1 MTAFKSLDDIEVA
14 GKRVLVRVDLN
25 VPMREGAVGDATRI
39 DRVAPTLSELA
50 ARGARVIV
58 ASHFGRPKGK
68 PVAAMSLS
76 PLAEPLS
83 HALGGLPVQFVSDCI
98 GDGTEAAVAALAP
111 GDVALLENL
120 RFHPGEEA
128 NDPAFADALAALAD
142 LYVNDA
148 FSAAHRAHASTTAV
162 AKRLPSA
169 AGRLMQAELEALGK
183 ALQAPERP
191 VIAVV
196 GGAKVSTKLAI
207 LANLIRRVDRLVI
220 GGAMA
225 NTFLHAQGVAV
236 GASLHEPD
244 LAADARRIMA
254 EAEGAGCA
262 IVLPT
267 DVAVT
272 QEFREGAE
280 DTVTLVGDVP
290 ANGMILDLG
299 PETCA
304 RIEAV
309 LAEARTLVWNGPL
322 GAFEIAPFDR
332 ATTTCARAAARLTG
346 AGRLLSVAGGG
357 DTVAALQ
364 GAGVLGAFSYVSTAG
379 GAFLEWL
386 EGRTLPGRRRARGK
400 RRAEERGMTTAR
412 RPAIVVHDLDQA
424 IGALRAAATAA
435 VPVTLWSAPGAASYA
450 GLGFLRAV
458 FEKAG
463 EAVPEAEHDAVIDCA
478 GSGVL
483 AHEALSRGFAGVAF
497 TSRGAMRKT
506 LQAIADAEG
515 RRLITSGPG
524 RAALDLAHSSE
535 PERESA
541 AYLAKRRASRP

>member
-1 MTAFKSLDDIEVA
+1 MSPPISATCDGGGPAAGGMTAFRSLDDIEVA

-50 ARGARVIV
+50 ERGARVIV
-58 ASHFGRPKGK
+58 ASHFGRPRGK

-83 HALGGLPVQFVSDCI
+83 HALGGLPVRFVPDCI

-128 NDPAFADALAALAD
+128 NDPAFADALARLAD

-162 AKRLPSA
+162 AARLPSA

-183 ALQAPERP
+183 ALRAPERP

-254 EAEGAGCA
+254 EAEGAGCE

-280 DTVTLVGDVP
+280 DTVTFVGDVP

-309 LAEARTLVWNGPL
+309 LAQSRTLVWNGPL

-386 EGRTLPGRRRARGK
+386 EGRTLPGVA
-400 RRAEERGMTTAR
+400 
-412 RPAIVVHDLDQA
+412 
-424 IGALRAAATAA
+424 ALEAS
-435 VPVTLWSAPGAASYA
+435 VAP
-450 GLGFLRAV
+450 
-458 FEKAG
+458 K
-463 EAVPEAEHDAVIDCA
+463 
-478 GSGVL
+478 
-483 AHEALSRGFAGVAF
+483 
-497 TSRGAMRKT
+497 
-506 LQAIADAEG
+506 
-515 RRLITSGPG
+515 SGP
-524 RAALDLAHSSE
+524 
-535 PERESA
+535 
-541 AYLAKRRASRP
+541 